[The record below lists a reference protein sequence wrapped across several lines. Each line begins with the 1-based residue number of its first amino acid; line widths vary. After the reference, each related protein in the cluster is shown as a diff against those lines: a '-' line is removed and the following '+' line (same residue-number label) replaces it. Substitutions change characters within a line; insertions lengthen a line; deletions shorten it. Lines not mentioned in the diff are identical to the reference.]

1 MITLAK
7 FSESFIE
14 KGKRILKFLE
24 FGAKSGNESAP
35 FGYDGNPLKDTM
47 AIHAKTSNNSENVII
62 GYINDN
68 QKADIGEVR
77 IYSLDSSKSLK
88 SFLWLKKDGTI
99 ELNGSTYSLV
109 KFEPL
114 ETAIKKHDTDIN
126 TELAKIS
133 AAIAPLGAVYVPA
146 PINTD
151 ISNSKAKNIKTE

>member
-7 FSESFIE
+7 FSESFLE

-35 FGYDGNPLKDTM
+35 FGYDGNPAKDTM
-47 AIHAKTSNNSENVII
+47 AIHARTSNNSENVII

-68 QKADIGEVR
+68 QKAEAGEVR
-77 IYSLDSSKSLK
+77 IYSIDANKVLK
-88 SFLWLKKDGTI
+88 SFLWLKSDGTI
-99 ELNGSTYSLV
+99 ELNGDTYSLV

-114 ETAIKKHDTDIN
+114 EAGIKKHDTDIN
-126 TELAKIS
+126 AELAKIS
-133 AAIAPLGAVYVPA
+133 TAISALGGAYVPT

-151 ISNSKAKNIKTE
+151 ITDSKAKNLKTE

>member
-7 FSESFIE
+7 FSESFLE

-77 IYSLDSSKSLK
+77 IYSLDSNKSLK
-88 SFLWLKKDGTI
+88 SFIWLKKDGSI
-99 ELNGSTYSLV
+99 ELNGNTYSLV
-109 KFEPL
+109 KYEPL

-126 TELAKIS
+126 VELAKIS
-133 AAIAPLGAVYVPA
+133 AAISSLGGAYAPQQ
-146 PINTD
+146 INTN
-151 ISNSKAKNIKTE
+151 ISNSKAKNIKT

>member
-47 AIHAKTSNNSENVII
+47 AVHAKTSNNSENVII
-62 GYINDN
+62 GYINDD

-77 IYSLDSSKSLK
+77 IYSLDSNKSLK

-99 ELNGSTYSLV
+99 ELNGNTYSLV
-109 KFEPL
+109 KYEPL

-126 TELAKIS
+126 VELAKIS
-133 AAIAPLGAVYVPA
+133 AAISSLGGAYLPQQ
-146 PINTD
+146 INTN

>member
-35 FGYDGNPLKDTM
+35 FGYDGNPLKDTI

-68 QKADIGEVR
+68 QKAETGEVR
-77 IYSLDSSKSLK
+77 IYSLDSNKSIK

-99 ELNGSTYSLV
+99 ELNGNTYSLV

-126 TELAKIS
+126 AELAKIS
-133 AAIAPLGAVYVPA
+133 AAIAPLGAIYTPT

-151 ISNSKAKNIKTE
+151 ISNSKAKNIRTE